1 MGEDEDARTAPFGA
15 GSAPDPEGG
24 SVFATIGGA
33 YPAEADAAVD
43 AQVGAGLALVTDGR
57 ETTPAEV
64 GAAAAL
70 VADLRAGRGC
80 GALAAWRRATER
92 SGAASVAATVPG
104 PWSLAATASDDA
116 PAMVRRLAAELA
128 DVLGAEIAA
137 LRAAGCT
144 IVRVDEPRAT
154 DAAVTGDAVAVF
166 ADAHG
171 RLCRAAGAGAADDG
185 PHLMLALTGGPHEA
199 IGSRALAGLPYASFL
214 FDLVRGPDDWRVLA
228 AMPGERG
235 IVCGIVDAT
244 TAVGDAPEILVW
256 AAHYAASTGGRG
268 LARVGLSTT
277 GSLAGLDA
285 GAAAGKLAALV
296 EGARIAA
303 LPRDEVA
310 ATLDPRALDL
320 RSAALGAWA
329 PDPRFDPRRRPSR

>member
-1 MGEDEDARTAPFGA
+1 MRRRPYSGL

-80 GALAAWRRATER
+80 GALAAWRRASGRVDGTDLR
-92 SGAASVAATVPG
+92 GAASVAATVPG
-104 PWSLAATASDDA
+104 PWSLAATASGDA

-154 DAAVTGDAVAVF
+154 DAAVTGDAVAAF
-166 ADAHG
+166 AEAHG
-171 RLCRAAGAGAADDG
+171 RLCRAAGAGDADGG

-199 IGSRALAGLPYASFL
+199 IGSRTLAGLPYASFL

-235 IVCGIVDAT
+235 IVCGIVDAA

-285 GAAAGKLAALV
+285 GAAARKLAALV

-303 LPRDEVA
+303 LPRDEIA

-320 RSAALGAWA
+320 RSAALGSWA
-329 PDPRFDPRRRPSR
+329 PDPRFERRPSR

>member
-1 MGEDEDARTAPFGA
+1 M
-15 GSAPDPEGG
+15 
-24 SVFATIGGA
+24 FAMIGGA

-43 AQVGAGLALVTDGR
+43 AQVGVGLALVTDGR
-57 ETTPAEV
+57 ETTPVEV

-92 SGAASVAATVPG
+92 TSATASGGATAVAATVPG

-116 PAMVRRLAAELA
+116 PAMVRRLAADVA
-128 DVLGAEIAA
+128 DALGAEIAA
-137 LRAAGCT
+137 LRAAGCAV
-144 IVRVDEPRAT
+144 VRVDEPRAT
-154 DAAVTGDAVAVF
+154 DAAVTGDAVAGFVE
-166 ADAHG
+166 AHG
-171 RLCRAAGAGAADDG
+171 RLCRAAGAGGDDDDH
-185 PHLMLALTGGPHEA
+185 HLMLALTGGPHEA
-199 IGSRALAGLPYASFL
+199 IGSRTLAGLPYASFL

-228 AMPGERG
+228 ALPGERG
-235 IVCGIVDAT
+235 VVCGVVDAA

-285 GAAAGKLAALV
+285 GTAARKLAALA

-320 RSAALGAWA
+320 RSAAMGTWT
-329 PDPRFDPRRRPSR
+329 PDPGRVRRPAR